1 LKTKEHITDKLNQFI
16 KKYYTNELLKGSL
29 LFVSIGLLYLLAT
42 LLLEH
47 FLWLSTGYRTAL
59 FWIFIGVELS
69 LLYKFIGVP
78 LFKLL
83 GLKRGISQEYASE
96 LIGNHFPEVNDK
108 LTNLLQLQKDSE
120 QSELLLASI
129 NQRASD
135 LSPIP
140 FKIAINFKKNSK
152 YLKYVAIPIIVLLL
166 IKVTGNQSIIK
177 NSYQRVVNH
186 DVAYTPPAPFHFIIK
201 NNDLK
206 VVENKTF
213 ILEVTTKGKVVPED
227 LKINFNNE
235 SYYLSK
241 SDFNLFTYEFKQ
253 VINPI
258 EFTLSGNDISSI
270 SHHLSVVNVP
280 TILNFEMQLNYPR
293 HTAKK
298 KETVTNTGNITV
310 PEGTHITWNLKTK
323 TTDNILFSL
332 RDTSFVFQKES
343 SNFKYEQEV
352 YSTTD
357 YQIATSNASI
367 KNYEKLNYR
376 IQTVKDEYPE
386 INVQSKVDT
395 TNAQIIYFLGK
406 VSDDYGLTK
415 LQLVYH
421 EVGSKVYNKE
431 KITVSKANF
440 DQFSFV
446 FPGKLVLKKG
456 VPYEYYFEVF
466 DNDRIHKYKK
476 SKSEVFNYQ
485 QLTLEEL
492 ENLQLENQKN
502 NIDNLSKSLDK
513 LNQQEKELQE
523 LNQLQKEKKEL
534 NWNDKNKI
542 KQFLKQQEKQENLM
556 KQFNKNL
563 QNNLEEFQKENNEE
577 DPFKEELKERLEDQ
591 EKELEKNEKLLEE
604 LKKLQEKL
612 QDEELLDK
620 IEKLSKQTQSQERS
634 LEQIL
639 ELTKRYY
646 ISKKFEK
653 LAEDLE
659 KLAKKQDDLSKESEE
674 KNTKEAQDKLNTAFK
689 KLQED
694 LKKLD
699 RENKELKAPMNLD
712 ENKES
717 QEEISKEQEKASD
730 KLEKQKQ
737 QKAKENQKKAAEKM
751 KEMSAAMQMQMQ
763 SSSGEQMEEDE
774 KTLRQILDNLISYSF
789 DQENLLTD
797 FKKLNRSNY
806 EFPEKLKK
814 QHILKEHFSHVDDS
828 LFALSLRVPKLSEM
842 INNEISD
849 VHFNINKAL
858 DRFADQKIYLGV
870 ANQQYALTAANNL
883 ANLLSDVLKSMQDQ
897 LNQMKMPG
905 MGSCDKPGGSGQ
917 SFQLSDIIKKQEGL
931 MKKMGEGQ
939 KPGEGNKP
947 GEQGEGT
954 APGENGKEGKSG
966 ASGKNGESG
975 KSGENGKGA
984 GLGKGDNPDENNSG
998 ELYEIYK
1005 QQQELKNAL
1014 QDLINRSGIKG
1025 DANKLIKKMNAIED
1039 GLLDKGFH
1047 ESVLKQM
1054 RELKHELLKLDK
1066 AAFEQGEDSK
1076 RKSDSNNKDYINATN
1091 QKLPAIEQYFNEIE
1105 ILNRHALPLQPIY
1118 KKKVQQYFR
1127 TKND

>member
-1 LKTKEHITDKLNQFI
+1 LKASENITDKLNQFI

-42 LLLEH
+42 LFLEH

-59 FWIFIGVELS
+59 FWIFIGVQLS
-69 LLYKFIGVP
+69 LLYKFIGIP

-83 GLKRGISQEYASE
+83 GLKKGISQEYASE

-129 NQRASD
+129 NQKAAD

-140 FKIAINFKKNSK
+140 FKFAINFKRNWKYSK
-152 YLKYVAIPIIVLLL
+152 YLAIPLL
-166 IKVTGNQSIIK
+166 IFILLQITGNQHIIN
-177 NSYQRVVNH
+177 NSYNRVVNH
-186 DVAYTPPAPFHFIIK
+186 DVAYTPPAPFHFVIK
-201 NNDLK
+201 NKDLQ
-206 VVENKTF
+206 VVENKLFT
-213 ILEVTTKGKVVPED
+213 LEVTTKGKVVPED

-241 SDFNLFTYEFKQ
+241 SDFNTFIYEFKQ
-253 VINPI
+253 VSNPI
-258 EFTLSGNDISSI
+258 NFTLSGNDISSI
-270 SHHLSVVNVP
+270 PHQISVVKVP
-280 TILNFEMQLNYPR
+280 TILNFEMQLDYPK

-298 KETVTNTGNITV
+298 NDIVTNTGNITI

-323 TTDNILFSL
+323 TTDNILFSV
-332 RDTSFVFQKES
+332 RDTSFVFQKEA
-343 SNFKYEQEV
+343 SNFKYAQHV

-357 YQIATSNASI
+357 YQISTSNTSI
-367 KNYEKLNYR
+367 KNYEKLSYK

-386 INVQSKVDT
+386 INIQSKIDSTDT
-395 TNAQIIYFLGK
+395 QIIYFLGK

-421 EVGSKVYNKE
+421 ELGSDVYNKE
-431 KITVSKANF
+431 KLPVLKTNF

-446 FPGKLVLKKG
+446 FPGNLALKKG

-466 DNDRIHKYKK
+466 DNDRIHNYKK
-476 SKSEVFNYQ
+476 SKSEIFNYQ
-485 QLTLEEL
+485 QLTSDEL
-492 ENLQLENQKN
+492 ENKQLENQKN

-513 LNQQEKELQE
+513 LNQQENELQE
-523 LNQLQKEKKEL
+523 INQLQKEKKEL

-556 KQFNKNL
+556 QQFNKDLQKNL
-563 QNNLEEFQKENNEE
+563 DEFQKDNNEE
-577 DPFKEELKERLEDQ
+577 DPFKEELKERLEDL

-612 QDEELLDK
+612 KDEELLEK
-620 IEKLSKQTQSQERS
+620 IEKLSKETQSQERS

-653 LAEDLE
+653 VAEDLE
-659 KLAKKQDDLSKESEE
+659 ELAKKQDELSKESQD
-674 KNTKEAQDKLNTAFK
+674 KNTKEKQDKINEEFK
-689 KLQED
+689 KIQKD
-694 LKKLD
+694 LKNLD
-699 RENKELKAPMNLD
+699 KENKELKSPIKLD
-712 ENKES
+712 DQKET
-717 QEEISKEQEKASD
+717 QEEISMEQQQASD
-730 KLEKQKQ
+730 KLDKQKQ
-737 QKAKENQKKAAEKM
+737 KKAKENQKKASEKM
-751 KEMSAAMQMQMQ
+751 KEMSAAMQQQMQ
-763 SSSGEQMEEDE
+763 SSSGEEMEEDV
-774 KTLRQILDNLISYSF
+774 KMLRQILDNLLSYSF
-789 DQENLLTD
+789 DQESLLTD
-797 FKKLNRSNY
+797 FKNLNNSNY
-806 EFPEKLKK
+806 EFPKKLKK
-814 QHILKEHFSHVDDS
+814 QHVLKEHFSHVDDS

-842 INNEISD
+842 INNEISE

-858 DRFADQKIYLGV
+858 DRFADQKIYMGV

-883 ANLLSDVLKSMQDQ
+883 ANLLSDVLISMQDQ

-939 KPGEGNKP
+939 KPGEGKKP
-947 GEQGEGT
+947 GDQGEGVS
-954 APGENGKEGKSG
+954 PGQNGKDGKSG
-966 ASGKNGESG
+966 KSGKNGKPSDNGSG
-975 KSGENGKGA
+975 NGQ
-984 GLGKGDNPDENNSG
+984 GKGDNPDENSSG
-998 ELYEIYK
+998 QLYEIYK

-1014 QDLINRSGIKG
+1014 QDLINKSGIKRNA
-1025 DANKLIKKMNAIED
+1025 DHLIKKMNAIED
-1039 GLLDKGFH
+1039 GLLNKGFH

-1054 RELKHELLKLDK
+1054 NQLKHELLKLDK

-1076 RKSDSNNKDYINATN
+1076 RKSDSNSKEYNNATN
-1091 QKLPAIEQYFNEIE
+1091 NKIPAIEQYFNEIE
-1105 ILNRHALPLQPIY
+1105 ILNRQALPLQPIY